1 MKNSIIKNSINSF
14 LRIIKKIFFFYKMS
28 LIKKEQLKRCLICND
43 TEFVIFFS
51 KYIIF
56 LTLKIVKC
64 NNCGIHFLN
73 PRLNQKSLNFFYNN
87 IYRGNFD
94 SNHKNKIFERGRRRG
109 KYIYE
114 YIFNN
119 LEKDNIKSVF
129 EIGCGYGGILDYF
142 REKNI
147 KVAGSEK
154 DQNVISFVKEKQL
167 DIRNGELEVFDNNEK
182 CDLIILS
189 HILEHINDPK
199 KFLKEIEKI
208 LKPKGFIYI
217 EVPGI
222 ENPKIIKRN
231 YSIQVGHLYYFTKA
245 TLSNLFD
252 NKKYNLVHSNDVIQM
267 LVKSKN

>member
-1 MKNSIIKNSINSF
+1 MKNSINAF
-14 LRIIKKIFFFYKMS
+14 LEIIKIFIFSKIS
-28 LIKKEQLKRCLICND
+28 LIKSEQLKRCLICND
-43 TEFVIFFS
+43 TEFIVFFS
-51 KYIIF
+51 KYKYF
-56 LTLKIVKC
+56 LNLKIMKC
-64 NNCGIHFLN
+64 NNCGMHFLN
-73 PRLNQKSLNFFYNN
+73 PRLNQRSLNFFYNN

-94 SNHKNKIFERGRRRG
+94 LKNKNKIFERGRRRG

-114 YIFNN
+114 YILNN
-119 LEKDNIKSVF
+119 LKKNDIKSVF

-142 REKNI
+142 KEKNI
-147 KVAGSEK
+147 RVVGSEK
-154 DQNVISFVKEKQL
+154 DQNIISFAKEKQL
-167 DIRNGELEVFDNNEK
+167 DIRNGELEVFDINEK

-189 HILEHINDPK
+189 HILEHIDNPK
-199 KFLKEIEKI
+199 KFLKEIEKL

-252 NKKYNLVHSNDVIQM
+252 NKEYNLVHSNDIIQM
-267 LVKSKN
+267 LVERRK